1 LVFILVSFIVVRASA
16 LGGSSSQDGRLLTI
30 HDGGSQRVILTEA
43 STIEDAL
50 NEADIYVDKND
61 AVEPVLSEKLVA
73 SEYDVNIYRARPVVV
88 VDGVTKSKIITPY
101 QSAKQIAASAG
112 ITLYDGDITTL
123 ARSNDI
129 VSDGAGLIL
138 TIDRATPFTFT
149 LYGKT
154 SEVRTQGQTVG
165 EMLEEK
171 GLVLSKDDR
180 LSPNPSTPL
189 TTGLLVRVWREGRQT
204 VTVDEPIDFEI
215 QKIQDGDQYIGYR
228 AIRTPGQLG
237 GRSVTYEVVVQDGQE
252 VARAEIASLT
262 TKEPIE
268 QVEIVGAKY
277 RGAYTTPSEN
287 ENITWDYLISK
298 GFTRQQTAGIMGN
311 LMQEHHFNTIGD
323 GLAQWTGPRKDN
335 LLARPDPYNIYTQLD
350 FMMWELDTTKV
361 STQQSIRASSSV
373 EDVTIIFENQFEACN
388 PIYCMESQRIQFAYN
403 IIASH

>member
-1 LVFILVSFIVVRASA
+1 
-16 LGGSSSQDGRLLTI
+16 
-30 HDGGSQRVILTEA
+30 
-43 STIEDAL
+43 
-50 NEADIYVDKND
+50 
-61 AVEPVLSEKLVA
+61 
-73 SEYDVNIYRARPVVV
+73 
-88 VDGVTKSKIITPY
+88 
-101 QSAKQIAASAG
+101 
-112 ITLYDGDITTL
+112 
-123 ARSNDI
+123 
-129 VSDGAGLIL
+129 
-138 TIDRATPFTFT
+138 
-149 LYGKT
+149 
-154 SEVRTQGQTVG
+154 
-165 EMLEEK
+165 
-171 GLVLSKDDR
+171 
-180 LSPNPSTPL
+180 
-189 TTGLLVRVWREGRQT
+189 VRVWREGRQT